1 MTWDITKEVCIVGT
15 GFCGY
20 AAYKK
25 LKEKN
30 VNLIVVEGGEVKT
43 PSSVSEQIDYK
54 SSINNFISTIKKKR
68 IKNMLEISFRDRQF
82 TLGGSSEGW
91 AGYIKPFEKST
102 FTNVFKGYEKQVWGE
117 IKLDKYNEEIL
128 NLLNSPNLDFSPESI
143 AEKTNSKLPNLP
155 PGLEYTVYSWATSPL
170 RLKEY
175 WIKRL
180 KIKKKDQNDVISGY
194 KLIDFKLNE
203 EKLVGLKFKNK
214 KGQDLFVRAKYFIFC
229 MGGIEN
235 AKFTKKLFLLKN
247 NQIPKNN
254 NLCNFQE
261 HPHLY
266 YIAGFNKGEKLLPK
280 IIRARYDV
288 SPLIHKSFNNGQLNI
303 SFKAWDGI
311 GTPKATLMIQE
322 NREKFKNRIK
332 NIIKPF
338 LKKITIPNYDYLIVM
353 RCEQSPNNSSN
364 LKFEKNKTSL
374 NWNIK
379 SEDFTYYS
387 DYLRRLASF
396 LILNNYAKDFN
407 LQEKASYGKAIP
419 SSIDGGAHHMG
430 TVPYTLDNI
439 LINEKFR
446 LSSFDNAYVVG
457 SSAFPTSGFENPTHA
472 AMATALI
479 AADDII
485 KRK

>member
-1 MTWDITKEVCIVGT
+1 MSWDIKKKVCIVGT

-25 LKEKN
+25 LTEKN
-30 VNLIVVEGGEVKT
+30 INLVVVEGGQVRT
-43 PSSVSEQIDYK
+43 PSSATEQPNYK
-54 SSINNFISTIKKKR
+54 ASINKLISTNKKKR
-68 IKNMLEISFRDRQF
+68 IKNKLEISFRDRQF
-82 TLGGSSEGW
+82 TLGGSSEKW

-102 FTNVFKGYEKQVWGE
+102 FINVFKGFEEQVWGE
-117 IKLDKYNEEIL
+117 IKLDKYNDEIL
-128 NLLNSPNLDFSPESI
+128 SLLNSPNFDFSPESI
-143 AEKTNSKLPNLP
+143 AKKTDSELPNLP

-180 KIKKKDQNDVISGY
+180 KIEKKDKKDVISGY
-194 KLIDFKLNE
+194 QLVDFKFNKEKLI
-203 EKLVGLKFKNK
+203 GLKFRNID
-214 KGQDLFVRAKYFIFC
+214 GQDLVVEAEYFLFC

-235 AKFTKKLFLLKN
+235 AKFTKKLFESSNKE
-247 NQIPKNN
+247 PPMNN

-266 YIAGFNKGEKLLPK
+266 YVAGFNKGEKILPQ
-280 IIRARYDV
+280 IIRGRYNV
-288 SPLIHKSFNNGQLNI
+288 SPLIHDSFNNGQLNI

-311 GTPKATLMIQE
+311 GTPKVTLMIQE
-322 NREKFKNRIK
+322 NQEKFKNRIK

-338 LKKITIPNYDYLIVM
+338 LNKVPIPNYDYLIVM
-353 RCEQSPNNSSN
+353 RCEQTPNKRSN
-364 LKFEKNKTSL
+364 LKFGKKKTTL
-374 NWNIK
+374 NWNIESK
-379 SEDFTYYS
+379 DFSYYS

-396 LILNNYAKDFN
+396 LILNDYAKDLS
-407 LQEKASYGKAIP
+407 LQVNATNGEAIP

-430 TVPYTLDNI
+430 TVPYTLNNI

-446 LSSFDNAYVVG
+446 LTGHDNTYVVG
-457 SSAFPTSGFENPTHA
+457 SSSFPTSGFENPTHA

-479 AADDII
+479 AVDDII
-485 KRK
+485 QRG

>member
-1 MTWDITKEVCIVGT
+1 MTWDIKKKVCIVGT

-30 VNLIVVEGGEVKT
+30 INLIVVEGGEVKT
-43 PSSVSEQIDYK
+43 PSSANEQSNYK
-54 SSINNFISTIKKKR
+54 ASINKFITTNKKR
-68 IKNMLEISFRDRQF
+68 IKNNLEISFRDRQF

-91 AGYIKPFEKST
+91 AGYIKPFEEST
-102 FTNVFKGYEKQVWGE
+102 FYNVFKGFEDQVWGG
-117 IKLDKYNEEIL
+117 IRLDKYNKEIL
-128 NLLNSPNLDFSPESI
+128 NLLNSPNFDFSPESI
-143 AEKTNSKLPNLP
+143 AEKTNSKLPILP
-155 PGLEYTVYSWATSPL
+155 LGLEYTVYSWAPSPL

-180 KIKKKDQNDVISGY
+180 KIEKKDQMDVISGY
-194 KLIDFKLNE
+194 QLVNFKFNE
-203 EKLVGLKFKNK
+203 EKLIGLKFRNND
-214 KGQDLFVRAKYFIFC
+214 GQNLIVEAEYFLFC

-235 AKFTKKLFLLKN
+235 AKFTQKLIESNKKEIPN
-247 NQIPKNN
+247 NS
-254 NLCNFQE
+254 NLGNFQE

-266 YIAGFNKGEKLLPK
+266 YVAGFNKGDKLLPK
-280 IIRARYDV
+280 IIRERFSV
-288 SPLIHKSFNNGQLNI
+288 SSLTHKSFKNGKLNI

-311 GTPKATLMIQE
+311 GTPKATLMIQA
-322 NREKFKNRIK
+322 NKAKFMNRIK

-338 LKKITIPNYDYLIVM
+338 FNRITIPNYDYLIVM
-353 RCEQSPNNSSN
+353 RCEQTPNKKSN
-364 LKFEKNKTSL
+364 LKFRKNKTSL
-374 NWNIK
+374 NWEIK
-379 SEDFTYYS
+379 GKDFSYYS

-396 LILNNYAKDFN
+396 LIINNYAKDFN
-407 LQEKASYGKAIP
+407 LKVNSTNGEAIP

-430 TVPYTLDNI
+430 TVPYTVNNI

-446 LSSFDNAYVVG
+446 LTGNDNIYVVG
-457 SSAFPTSGFENPTHA
+457 SSSFPTSGFENPTHA

-485 KRK
+485 QRL

>member
-1 MTWDITKEVCIVGT
+1 MNWDIKKKVCIVGT

-30 VNLIVVEGGEVKT
+30 INLIVIEGGEVKT
-43 PSSVSEQIDYK
+43 PSSVKEQSNYQA
-54 SSINNFISTIKKKR
+54 SINKFISTNKKR
-68 IKNMLEISFRDRQF
+68 IKNNLEISFRDRQF

-91 AGYIKPFEKST
+91 AGYIKPFEEST
-102 FTNVFKGYEKQVWGE
+102 FNNVFKGLEDQVWGE
-117 IKLDKYNEEIL
+117 LRLDQYNEEIL
-128 NLLNSPNLDFSPESI
+128 NLLNSPNFDFSPESI
-143 AEKTNSKLPNLP
+143 AEKTNSKLPSLP
-155 PGLEYTVYSWATSPL
+155 FGLEYTVYSWAPTPL

-180 KIKKKDQNDVISGY
+180 KIEKNDQKDVISGY
-194 KLIDFKLNE
+194 KLVNFKFKE
-203 EKLVGLKFKNK
+203 EKLIGLKFKNND
-214 KGQDLFVRAKYFIFC
+214 GQDLIVEAEYFLFC

-235 AKFTKKLFLLKN
+235 AKFTKKLFDSSKKETF
-247 NQIPKNN
+247 KNN

-266 YIAGFNKGEKLLPK
+266 YVAGFNKGDKLLPK
-280 IIRARYDV
+280 IIRERFSV
-288 SPLIHKSFNNGQLNI
+288 SSLIHKSFKNGKINI

-311 GTPKATLMIQE
+311 GTPKATLMIQT
-322 NREKFKNRIK
+322 NKEKFMNRIK
-332 NIIKPF
+332 NIIKPLF
-338 LKKITIPNYDYLIVM
+338 NRNTIPNYDYLITM
-353 RCEQSPNNSSN
+353 RCEQTPNKKSN
-364 LKFEKNKTSL
+364 LKFKKNKTSL
-374 NWNIK
+374 NWEIK
-379 SEDFTYYS
+379 SKDFSYYS

-396 LILNNYAKDFN
+396 LIINNYAKDFN
-407 LQEKASYGKAIP
+407 LKVNSTNGEAIP

-430 TVPYTLDNI
+430 TVPYTLKNI

-446 LSSFDNAYVVG
+446 LTGNDNTYVVG
-457 SSAFPTSGFENPTHA
+457 SSSFPTSGFENPTHA

-485 KRK
+485 ERL

>member
-1 MTWDITKEVCIVGT
+1 MTWEIKKDVCIVGT

-30 VNLIVVEGGEVKT
+30 INLIVVEGGEIKT
-43 PSSVSEQIDYK
+43 PSSANEQSNYK
-54 SSINNFISTIKKKR
+54 ASINKFITSNKKKI
-68 IKNMLEISFRDRQF
+68 IKNKIEISFRDRQF

-91 AGYIKPFEKST
+91 AGYIKPFEEST
-102 FTNVFKGYEKQVWGE
+102 FINVFKGFEDQVWGQ
-117 IKLDKYNEEIL
+117 IRLDKYNKEIL
-128 NLLNSPNLDFSPESI
+128 NLLNCPNLDFSPESI
-143 AEKTNSKLPNLP
+143 AEKTNSKLPSLP
-155 PGLEYTVYSWATSPL
+155 FGLEYTVYSWAPSPL

-180 KIKKKDQNDVISGY
+180 KVEKKDQKDVIAGY
-194 KLIDFKLNE
+194 RLVDFKFSNE
-203 EKLVGLKFKNK
+203 RLIGLKFRNND
-214 KGQDLFVRAKYFIFC
+214 GQDLIVEAEYFLFC

-235 AKFTKKLFLLKN
+235 GRFTKKLIESKIKQPLKN
-247 NQIPKNN
+247 S

-266 YIAGFNKGEKLLPK
+266 YVAGFNQGEKLLPK
-280 IIRARYDV
+280 IIRDRFSV
-288 SPLIHKSFNNGQLNI
+288 SPIIHKSFKDGQLNI

-311 GTPKATLMIQE
+311 GTPKVTLMIQK
-322 NREKFKNRIK
+322 NHEKFKNRIK

-338 LKKITIPNYDYLIVM
+338 FNKVIIPNHDYLIVM
-353 RCEQSPNNSSN
+353 RCEQTPNKQSN
-364 LKFEKNKTSL
+364 LKFEKNRTSL

-379 SEDFTYYS
+379 EEDFSYYS

-396 LILNNYAKDFN
+396 LIINGYAKNFT
-407 LQEKASYGKAIP
+407 LQENSTNGEAIP
-419 SSIDGGAHHMG
+419 SSIHGGAHHMG
-430 TVPYTLDNI
+430 TVPYSLNNS

-446 LSSFDNAYVVG
+446 LTSNENTYVVG

-485 KRK
+485 QRK